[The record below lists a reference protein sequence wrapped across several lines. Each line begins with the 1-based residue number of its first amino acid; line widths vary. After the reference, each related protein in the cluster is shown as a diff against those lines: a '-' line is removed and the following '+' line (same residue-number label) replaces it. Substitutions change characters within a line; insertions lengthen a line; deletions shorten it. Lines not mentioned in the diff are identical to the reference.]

1 MQTESKM
8 RRRKTTTITIIC
20 VGIVVFMFAL
30 PRLGLSVYFM
40 NTMIGVFI
48 WIIVASSLRLLN
60 LSGQGSIGH
69 AAFMAIGAYT
79 SAILA
84 KFLGWSPW
92 ITMPIGVLTTVIVA
106 FLVGI
111 PFTRVRGIYFTMVSL
126 FFGIGVLA
134 VDQVFNKYTGGYSG
148 IISIPHLFAYNKT
161 PYYYF
166 CLALLVICL
175 GIMYRLEHSRIGLTW
190 KAVAQSYAVASSI
203 GIDEVRQRILCLV
216 VSACFA
222 GIAGV
227 AYAHYYALLTTE
239 TFSFNQSITV
249 FVYMTVGGA
258 GLFAGPIAGTA
269 VLLIIPELLRDLKEY
284 VPFIYAGILLIV
296 LFLMPQ
302 GLAGLPDQFRR
313 RFFNRTA
320 KPKLVASEEEGHK
333 LAP

>member
-1 MQTESKM
+1 MRTESEM
-8 RRRKTTTITIIC
+8 RKRRTTSIAVIC
-20 VGIVVFMFAL
+20 AGIVVLMFAL
-30 PRLGLSVYFM
+30 PRFGLSVYFM
-40 NTMIGVFI
+40 NTLIGVFI

-92 ITMPIGVLTTVIVA
+92 LTMPIGVLTTVVAA

-148 IISIPHLFAYNKT
+148 IISIPHLFAYDKV

-175 GIMYRLEHSRIGLTW
+175 GVMYRLEHSRIGLTW
-190 KAVAQSYAVASSI
+190 KAVAQSYSVASSI
-203 GIDEVRQRILCLV
+203 GINEVRQRILCLV
-216 VSACFA
+216 VSACLA

-269 VLLIIPELLRDLKEY
+269 VLLIIPELLRHLKEY
-284 VPFIYAGILLIV
+284 VPFVYAGILLIV

-302 GLAGLPDQFRR
+302 GLAGLPGQFKRWFAR
-313 RFFNRTA
+313 NA
-320 KPKLVASEEEGHK
+320 KTKIALPDEEEPK
-333 LAP
+333 RAP

>member
-1 MQTESKM
+1 MQTESVKRQ
-8 RRRKTTTITIIC
+8 RRNITIAVIC
-20 VGIVVFMFAL
+20 VVVGLLFAL

-40 NTMIGVFI
+40 HTLIGVFI
-48 WIIVASSLRLLN
+48 WIIVANSLRLLG

-92 ITMPIGVLTTVIVA
+92 ITMPIGVVVTVIVG
-106 FLVGI
+106 FLVAV

-134 VDQVFNKYTGGYSG
+134 VNQVFNKWTGGYSG
-148 IISIPHLFAYNKT
+148 IISIPHLFAYIKT

-166 CLALLVICL
+166 CLALMVICL
-175 GIMYRLEHSRIGLTW
+175 LIMYRLEHSRIGLTW
-190 KAVAQSYAVASSI
+190 KAVAQSYSVASSI
-203 GIDEVRQRILCLV
+203 GINEAWQRILCLG
-216 VSACFA
+216 VSCTFA
-222 GIAGV
+222 AIAGV
-227 AYAHYYALLTTE
+227 AYAHYYAILTQE
-239 TFSFNQSITV
+239 TFSFNTSINV

-269 VLLIIPELLRDLKEY
+269 VLLIIPELLRDLREY
-284 VPFIYAGILLIV
+284 VPFVYAAILLIV

-302 GLAGLPDQFRR
+302 GLAGLPAQLWQLIKRPAR
-313 RFFNRTA
+313 A
-320 KPKLVASEEEGHK
+320 KMVASEDKAGER
-333 LAP
+333 AP

>member
-1 MQTESKM
+1 MRTETVVKQ
-8 RRRKTTTITIIC
+8 RKTIVTMLIC
-20 VGIVVFMFAL
+20 VVIVAFMFAL

-40 NTMIGVFI
+40 NTLISVFI
-48 WIIVASSLRLLN
+48 WVIVACSLRLLS

-69 AAFMAIGAYT
+69 TAFMAIGAYT

-92 ITMPIGVLTTVIVA
+92 VTMPIGVLVTVIVA

-126 FFGIGVLA
+126 FFAIAVLT

-148 IISIPHLFAYNKT
+148 IISIPHLFGYNKT
-161 PYYYF
+161 PYYYV
-166 CLALLVICL
+166 CLAMLVVCL

-190 KAVAQSYAVASSI
+190 KAVAQSYSVASSI

-227 AYAHYYALLTTE
+227 FYAHYYALLTTE
-239 TFSFNQSITV
+239 TFSFNQGITV

-269 VLLIIPELLRDLKEY
+269 VLLIIPELLRDLREY
-284 VPFIYAGILLIV
+284 VPFVYAGILLVV

-302 GLAGLPDQFRR
+302 GLAGLPGQLIR
-313 RFFNRTA
+313 RFIRPE
-320 KPKLVASEEEGHK
+320 KGKIGSVEEERNR
-333 LAP
+333 AA

>member
-1 MQTESKM
+1 MRTETVEKQ
-8 RRRKTTTITIIC
+8 RKTIITSLIC
-20 VGIVVFMFAL
+20 VVIVAFMFAL
-30 PRLGLSVYFM
+30 PQLGLSVYFM
-40 NTMIGVFI
+40 NTLISVFI
-48 WIIVASSLRLLN
+48 WVVVACSLRLLS

-69 AAFMAIGAYT
+69 TAFMAIGAYT

-92 ITMPIGVLTTVIVA
+92 VTMPIGVLVTVVVA

-126 FFGIGVLA
+126 FFAIAVLT

-148 IISIPHLFAYNKT
+148 IISIPHLFGYNKI
-161 PYYYF
+161 PYYYV
-166 CLALLVICL
+166 CLVMLVVCL

-190 KAVAQSYAVASSI
+190 KAVAQSYSVASSI

-227 AYAHYYALLTTE
+227 FYAHYYALLTTE
-239 TFSFNQSITV
+239 TFSFNQGITV

-258 GLFAGPIAGTA
+258 SLFAGPIAGTA
-269 VLLIIPELLRDLKEY
+269 VLLIIPELLRDLREY
-284 VPFIYAGILLIV
+284 VPFVYAGILLIV

-302 GLAGLPDQFRR
+302 GLAGLPGQLIQRFRR
-313 RFFNRTA
+313 TEKSKVGSA
-320 KPKLVASEEEGHK
+320 AEERK
-333 LAP
+333 RAA